1 MRAGRAPLPGG
12 RDVTSGG
19 AQRPLGE
26 HGLAEQDRPA
36 AAGGVAGVK
45 GHGADGPAPPAGP
58 RTPPGPA
65 HLRPGL
71 PAPAGEHGPPG
82 KPRGAAGRR
91 RPRAI
96 LGERGPPGGGGSGAP
111 LPWPQGEPVQVE
123 GAFPVTMLPGDGVG
137 PELMHAVKE
146 VFKAAAV
153 PVEFQEH
160 HLSEVQNMAS
170 EEKLDQVLDSMK
182 QNKVALIGKIHTP
195 MEYKG
200 ELASYDMRLRRKL
213 DLFANVVHVKSL
225 PGYKTRHNNLD
236 LVIIRE
242 QTEGEYSS
250 LEHESA
256 RGVIEC
262 LKIVTRAKS
271 QRIAKF
277 AFDYATKQGRCKVTA
292 VHKANIMKLGDGLF
306 LQCCEEVAELYP
318 KVQFETMIIDNCC
331 MQLVQNPYQFDVLV
345 MPNLYGN
352 IIDNLAA
359 GLVGGAGVV
368 PGESYSAEYAVF
380 ETGARHPFAQAV
392 GRNIANPT
400 AMLLSATNMLR
411 HLNLEYHSNLISD
424 AVKKVIKVGKVRT
437 RDMGGYSTTSDFIK
451 SVIDHLHPQFG
462 V

>member
-1 MRAGRAPLPGG
+1 MAALSVGR
-12 RDVTSGG
+12 
-19 AQRPLGE
+19 
-26 HGLAEQDRPA
+26 A
-36 AAGGVAGVK
+36 AAGGLLRARSLGVWR
-45 GHGADGPAPPAGP
+45 G
-58 RTPPGPA
+58 
-65 HLRPGL
+65 LR
-71 PAPAGEHGPPG
+71 AS
-82 KPRGAAGRR
+82 AAVQQI
-91 RPRAI
+91 PRAKS
-96 LGERGPPGGGGSGAP
+96 ENAKS
-111 LPWPQGEPVQVE
+111 E
-123 GAFPVTMLPGDGVG
+123 GTFQVTMLPGDGVG

-146 VFKAAAV
+146 VFKAASV
-153 PVEFQEH
+153 PVVFDEH

-170 EEKLDQVLDSMK
+170 EEKLDQVVDSMK
-182 QNKVALIGKIHTP
+182 ESKVALIGKIHTP

-256 RGVIEC
+256 KGVIEC
-262 LKIVTRAKS
+262 LKIITRAKS

-277 AFDYATKQGRCKVTA
+277 AFDYATKKGRSKVTA

-318 KVQFETMIIDNCC
+318 KIKFDTMIIDNCC

-380 ETGARHPFAQAV
+380 EMGARHPFAQAV

-400 AMLLSATNMLR
+400 AMLLSAANMLR
-411 HLNLEYHSNLISD
+411 HLNLEFHSNLIAD

-437 RDMGGYSTTSDFIK
+437 RDLGGYSTTSDFVK
-451 SVIDHLHPQFG
+451 SVIDNLHPHYG
-462 V
+462 A